1 MSTSSTQAPT
11 PGQPIPT
18 PPDFSVVWDDP
29 RDAKLTWMSIP
40 QFKTPISPLIN
51 AVVAAFMVGGNAG
64 MEGAGLPFEIRIK
77 CINTYPYMGMVPKA
91 APPEVVMKGMGLLN
105 RAAPGV
111 FKMMMGKVG
120 AGMSKQQEA
129 ALNPIVERFEAYWL
143 DELLPEIKQHI
154 AYFESCDLRGMSL
167 DQLRAHLAEA
177 LKRGERMGAL
187 HGVVMPMLFAMSQFE
202 ELYRE
207 LFEGAS
213 TLDALRLT
221 QGFDNKTMEGDRALW
236 RLSRVARATPEVHA
250 ILSGHAPGDVVPAL
264 EKSEACQ
271 PFLADLRAWLAQYGQ
286 RLNSVFALG
295 EPSWIEDPTPAIQN
309 LQAYVTLPDLR
320 PEMEP
325 AAFVAEREKAVA
337 EARAKLAGYPQPVV
351 TRFETLLKA
360 AQIAAVVHEDH
371 NFWID
376 QRLFYHVRRLIIE
389 FGQRLAQAGT
399 LEAVNDVFYLTPD
412 ELQNSRDV
420 PMKRLVQE
428 RKAEMERF
436 SRVTPPSML
445 GTAPAFEMTDG
456 GSMIRAMFKG
466 EMSPANTSNN
476 EANKVKGLAG
486 SAGVARGTARV
497 IHSLAEA
504 GKLQP
509 GDVLVAIATE
519 PPWTPLFA
527 TASAIV
533 TDAGG
538 VLSHSAVVAREY
550 RIPAVVGTGHATSAF
565 HDGQLLEVDGNTG
578 IVRVVVEKVEIEE
591 IEHEPA
597 LAG

>member
-1 MSTSSTQAPT
+1 MSDSSTQAPT
-11 PGQPIPT
+11 AGQPIPT
-18 PPDFSVVWDDP
+18 PPDFTIVWDDP
-29 RDAKLTWMSIP
+29 RDAKLTWMNVP
-40 QFKTPISPLIN
+40 QYKTPISPLIH
-51 AVVAAFMVGGNAG
+51 AVIGAFLVGGNAG
-64 MEGAGLPFEIRIK
+64 FEGAGLPFQIRVERF
-77 CINTYPYMGMVPKA
+77 NTYPYMGMLPKA
-91 APPEVVMKGMGLLN
+91 APPEAVMKAMGMLN

-129 ALNPIVERFEAYWL
+129 ALNPLIERFDAYWN

-154 AYFESCDLRGMSL
+154 AYFESSDLRGMSL

-187 HGVVMPMLFAMSQFE
+187 HGVVLPMLFAMSQFE
-202 ELYRE
+202 ELYCE
-207 LFEGAS
+207 LFEGAT

-236 RLSRVARATPEVHA
+236 RLSRAARSTPEVRA
-250 ILSGHAPGDVVPAL
+250 ILSGHAAGDVIPAL
-264 EKSEACQ
+264 EKSSASQ
-271 PFLADLRAWLAQYGQ
+271 QFLADLRSWLAQYGQ

-309 LQAYVTLPDLR
+309 LQAYVAQPDLR

-325 AAFVAEREKAVA
+325 AALVAEREKAVA
-337 EARAKLAGYPQPVV
+337 EARAKLTGYPQPVV
-351 TRFETLLKA
+351 ARFETLLKA
-360 AQIAAVVHEDH
+360 AQVATVVHEDH

-376 QRLFYHVRRLIIE
+376 QRMFYHVRRLIIE

-399 LEAVNDVFYLTPD
+399 LEAVNDVFYLMPD
-412 ELQNSRDV
+412 ELQNGRDV

-436 SRVTPPSML
+436 SRVTPPPML
-445 GTAPAFEMTDG
+445 GTMPAFEMTDG
-456 GSMIRAMFKG
+456 GSMIRALFKG
-466 EMSPANTSNN
+466 EMSPANTGNG
-476 EANKVKGLAG
+476 EANKVKGVAG

-509 GDVLVAIATE
+509 GDVLVAISTE

-538 VLSHSAVVAREY
+538 VLCHSAVVAREY
-550 RIPAVVGTGHATSAF
+550 RIPAVVGAGHATSTF
-565 HDGQLLEVDGNTG
+565 HDGELLEVDGNAGT
-578 IVRVVVEKVEIEE
+578 VRVVVEEVVS
-591 IEHEPA
+591 PL
-597 LAG
+597 LAVAVA

>member
-1 MSTSSTQAPT
+1 MSDSSTQAPT
-11 PGQPIPT
+11 AGQPIPT
-18 PPDFSVVWDDP
+18 PPDFTIVWDDP
-29 RDAKLTWMSIP
+29 RDAKLTWMNVP
-40 QFKTPISPLIN
+40 QYKTPISPLIH
-51 AVVAAFMVGGNAG
+51 AVIGAFLVGGNAG
-64 MEGAGLPFEIRIK
+64 FEGAGLPFQIRVERF
-77 CINTYPYMGMVPKA
+77 NTYPYMGMVPKA
-91 APPEVVMKGMGLLN
+91 APPEAVMKAMGMLN

-129 ALNPIVERFEAYWL
+129 ALNPLIERFDAYWN

-154 AYFESCDLRGMSL
+154 AYFESSDLRGMSL

-187 HGVVMPMLFAMSQFE
+187 HGVVLPMLFAMSQFE
-202 ELYRE
+202 ELYCE
-207 LFEGAS
+207 LFEGAT

-236 RLSRVARATPEVHA
+236 RLSRAARSTPEVRA
-250 ILSGHAPGDVVPAL
+250 ILSGHAAGDVIPAL
-264 EKSEACQ
+264 EKSSASQ
-271 PFLADLRAWLAQYGQ
+271 QFLADLRSWLAQYGQ
-286 RLNSVFALG
+286 RLNSVFALS

-309 LQAYVTLPDLR
+309 LQAYVAQPDLR
-320 PEMEP
+320 PEMES
-325 AAFVAEREKAVA
+325 AALVAEREKAVA
-337 EARAKLAGYPQPVV
+337 EARAKLTGYPQPVV
-351 TRFETLLKA
+351 ARFETLLKA
-360 AQIAAVVHEDH
+360 AQVATVVHEDH

-376 QRLFYHVRRLIIE
+376 QRMFYHVRRLIIE

-399 LEAVNDVFYLTPD
+399 LEAVNDVFYLMPD
-412 ELQNSRDV
+412 ELQNGRDV

-436 SRVTPPSML
+436 SRVTPPPML
-445 GTAPAFEMTDG
+445 GTMPAFEMTDG
-456 GSMIRAMFKG
+456 GSMIRALFKG
-466 EMSPANTSNN
+466 EMSPANTGNG
-476 EANKVKGLAG
+476 EANKVKGVAG

-509 GDVLVAIATE
+509 GDVLVAISTE

-538 VLSHSAVVAREY
+538 VLCHSAVVAREY
-550 RIPAVVGTGHATSAF
+550 RIPAVVGAGHATSTF
-565 HDGQLLEVDGNTG
+565 HDGELLEVDGNAGT
-578 IVRVVVEKVEIEE
+578 VRVVVEEVVS
-591 IEHEPA
+591 PL
-597 LAG
+597 LAVAVA